1 MRLDATA
8 LVQPAGQAHRLSDMR
23 GLVVAVLCV
32 LLAACAA
39 PLPSAQGP
47 ASPDASAL
55 PSPSPPSTTAT
66 RLFCGRLARTD
77 CVQIAAMVQSQLP
90 FAAHATA
97 LVMDDTC
104 QPNERCE
111 ATFNALVSILIPR
124 DPTIDYAYWPPTYRV
139 RGVSGPET
147 LEPWVGPLPASLN
160 TLLLA
165 AGFSG

>member
-1 MRLDATA
+1 
-8 LVQPAGQAHRLSDMR
+8 MR
-23 GLVVAVLCV
+23 GLVVALLCA

-39 PLPSAQGP
+39 PPPSAQGP
-47 ASPDASAL
+47 ASPNATAS
-55 PSPSPPSTTAT
+55 PSPSPTSTTAT
-66 RLFCGRLARTD
+66 RLFCGRLAHAD
-77 CVQIAAMVQSQLP
+77 CLLIAALAQHQFP
-90 FAAHATA
+90 FATHATA

-104 QPNERCE
+104 QPNERCA
-111 ATFNALVSILIPR
+111 ATFNAVVSILIPR

-147 LEPWVGPLPASLN
+147 LEPWVGPLPGTLS